1 MWEHEYTVETDV
13 SPEAI
18 WAVLSDL
25 DGWPRWDT
33 SMERV
38 ALQGPFAVGSQV
50 SMTPQGQD
58 PIVSTII
65 GISEP
70 GYYADRTDFGPV
82 TLEFSHRLTRLGTGG
97 TRITHRL
104 EITGDGAAELGPQLG
119 PEITADFPEAMDG
132 LLACA
137 GAESTV

>member
-1 MWEHEYTVETDV
+1 MWAHEYAAETAV

-18 WAVLSDL
+18 WAVLRDL
-25 DGWPRWDT
+25 DQWPRWDT

-38 ALQGPFAVGSQV
+38 ALQGPFAVGTQV
-50 SMTPQGQD
+50 AMTPAGQD
-58 PIVSTII
+58 PIVSTIVAI
-65 GISEP
+65 TEAE
-70 GYYADRTDFGPV
+70 YYADRTDFGGV
-82 TLEFSHRLTRLGTGG
+82 TLQFSHALTRLADGG

-104 EITGDGAAELGPQLG
+104 EITGDAAAELGPQLG

-137 GAESTV
+137 AA

>member
-1 MWEHEYTVETDV
+1 MRAGPNLRAWPSWKMVCTQIVCAYIIYKKKVATMWVHEYVRETGV
-13 SPEAI
+13 GPEAI

-25 DGWPRWDT
+25 DQWPSWDT

-65 GISEP
+65 AISPAE
-70 GYYADRTDFGPV
+70 YYA
-82 TLEFSHRLTRLGTGG
+82 
-97 TRITHRL
+97 
-104 EITGDGAAELGPQLG
+104 
-119 PEITADFPEAMDG
+119 
-132 LLACA
+132 
-137 GAESTV
+137 

>member
-1 MWEHEYTVETDV
+1 MWVHEYTAETAV

-25 DGWPRWDT
+25 DRWPRWDT

-38 ALQGPFAVGSQV
+38 ALQGPFAVGTQV
-50 SMTPQGQD
+50 SMTPVGQD
-58 PIVSTII
+58 PIVSTIV
-65 GISEP
+65 GLSAPEF
-70 GYYADRTDFGPV
+70 YADRTDLGPV
-82 TLEFSHRLTRLGTGG
+82 TLEFSHTLTRLGTGG
-97 TRITHRL
+97 TQITHRL

-137 GAESTV
+137 AA

>member
-1 MWEHEYTVETDV
+1 MWAHEYTVETDV

-25 DGWPRWDT
+25 DRWPRWDT

-38 ALQGPFAVGSQV
+38 TLPGPFAVGSQV
-50 SMTPQGQD
+50 AMTPQGQD
-58 PIVSTII
+58 PIVSTIV
-65 GISEP
+65 GITAPEF
-70 GYYADRTDFGPV
+70 YADRTDLGLV

-119 PEITADFPEAMDG
+119 PEITADFPGAMDG
-132 LLACA
+132 LLAWA
-137 GAESTV
+137 AA

>member
-1 MWEHEYTVETDV
+1 MWAHEYAAETAA
-13 SPEAI
+13 SPEAV
-18 WAVLSDL
+18 WAVLRDV
-25 DGWPRWDT
+25 DQWPRWDT

-38 ALQGPFAVGSQV
+38 ALQGPFAVGTRV
-50 SMTPQGQD
+50 AMTPVGQE
-58 PIVSTII
+58 PIVSTIVAI
-65 GISEP
+65 TEP
-70 GYYADRTDFGPV
+70 EYYADRTDLGPV
-82 TLEFSHRLTRLGTGG
+82 TLEFSHTLTRLASGG

-137 GAESTV
+137 AA

>member
-1 MWEHEYTVETDV
+1 MWVPEYTAETAV

-25 DGWPRWDT
+25 DRWPRSGT
-33 SMERV
+33 SMERA
-38 ALQGPFAVGSQV
+38 ALQGPFA
-50 SMTPQGQD
+50 
-58 PIVSTII
+58 
-65 GISEP
+65 
-70 GYYADRTDFGPV
+70 
-82 TLEFSHRLTRLGTGG
+82 LGTGG

-137 GAESTV
+137 AA

>member
-1 MWEHEYTVETDV
+1 MWEHEYMVETDV

-25 DGWPRWDT
+25 DRWPRWDT

-38 ALQGPFAVGSQV
+38 ALQGPFAVGSRV

-58 PIVSTII
+58 PIVSTIV
-65 GISEP
+65 GVTEP
-70 GYYADRTDFGPV
+70 EYYADRTDLGPV
-82 TLEFSHRLTRLGTGG
+82 TLEFSHQLARLSTGG

-104 EITGDGAAELGPQLG
+104 EITGAGAAELGPQLG
-119 PEITADFPEAMDG
+119 PEITADFPEAMAG

-137 GAESTV
+137 AAESTV

>member
-1 MWEHEYTVETDV
+1 MWEHEYTVETNV

-25 DGWPRWDT
+25 DRWPRWDT

-38 ALQGPFAVGSQV
+38 ALQGPCAVGTKV
-50 SMTPQGQD
+50 AMTPQGQD
-58 PIVSTII
+58 PIVSTIVAI
-65 GISEP
+65 KETEH
-70 GYYADRTDFGPV
+70 YADRTDFGGV

-137 GAESTV
+137 GA

>member
-1 MWEHEYTVETDV
+1 MWVHEYVRETGIGA
-13 SPEAI
+13 EAI
-18 WAVLSDL
+18 WTVLSDL
-25 DGWPRWDT
+25 DQWPRWDT

-65 GISEP
+65 AISPAE
-70 GYYADRTDFGPV
+70 YYADRTEFGPV
-82 TLEFSHRLTRLGTGG
+82 TLEFSHRLTRLDTGG

-104 EITGDGAAELGPQLG
+104 EITGDQAAELGPQLG

-137 GAESTV
+137 TP

>member
-1 MWEHEYTVETDV
+1 MWVHEHAAETAV
-13 SPEAI
+13 SPEAV
-18 WAVLSDL
+18 WAVLRDL
-25 DGWPRWDT
+25 DQWPRWDT

-50 SMTPQGQD
+50 AMTPVGQE
-58 PIVSTII
+58 PIVSTIVAI
-65 GISEP
+65 TEAE
-70 GYYADRTDFGPV
+70 YYADRTDLGPV
-82 TLEFSHRLTRLGTGG
+82 TLQFSHTLTWLPGGG

-137 GAESTV
+137 AA

>member
-1 MWEHEYTVETDV
+1 MWAHEYAAETAA
-13 SPEAI
+13 SPEAV
-18 WAVLSDL
+18 WAVLRDL
-25 DGWPRWDT
+25 DQWPRWDT

-38 ALQGPFAVGSQV
+38 AVQGPFAVGTRV
-50 SMTPQGQD
+50 AMTPVGQE
-58 PIVSTII
+58 PIVSTIVAI
-65 GISEP
+65 TEP
-70 GYYADRTDFGPV
+70 EYYADRTDLGPV
-82 TLEFSHRLTRLGTGG
+82 TLEFSHTLTRLASGG

-137 GAESTV
+137 AA